1 MRGRDVDKRLFTAR
15 TLGLDTS
22 SRSKGHTGV
31 SGVEARV
38 IPAVT
43 GVNYPATYREYFTAL
58 TVNLALTSD
67 LLVRVNLRSVS
78 VRARCAAAFS
88 RPAFQIYWYLNRYA
102 SHERALVIDFFPL
115 SPKFLFGSTVSTTV
129 SPGFFWEREAAVGE
143 LTPLEDGPRAVDPR
157 YLTTHSNSRVYGQFG

>member
-15 TLGLDTS
+15 TLGLDTLAL
-22 SRSKGHTGV
+22 RDTPV

-88 RPAFQIYWYLNRYA
+88 RPAF
-102 SHERALVIDFFPL
+102 
-115 SPKFLFGSTVSTTV
+115 
-129 SPGFFWEREAAVGE
+129 
-143 LTPLEDGPRAVDPR
+143 
-157 YLTTHSNSRVYGQFG
+157 